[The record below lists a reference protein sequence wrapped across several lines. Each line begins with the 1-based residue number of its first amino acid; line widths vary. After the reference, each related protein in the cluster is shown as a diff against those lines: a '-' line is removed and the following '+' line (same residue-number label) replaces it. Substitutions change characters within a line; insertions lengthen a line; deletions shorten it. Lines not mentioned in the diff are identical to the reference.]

1 MSTDAGASASR
12 RKFGLGFWSFILLM
26 LALTALFVGLGIWQ
40 VDRLAWKEG
49 LIAEVTARLDQ
60 PPYDLPAADQWSTL
74 EPDTFT
80 YHPVTGTGENIPD
93 RTVLSFTSLEDP
105 KGKYQGPGDWVMT
118 PFAVDG
124 GGTVFI
130 NRGFVP
136 QAQAKAFLGPE
147 TVPKGHMSITGI
159 GVAPEQAGPF
169 TPGPDPARKTE
180 WVRDPARLA
189 ALAGVS
195 GPVLALTLDA
205 PAAGPG
211 ALPQGGETTIEFPN
225 NHLGYAMTW
234 FGFALLTP
242 SLLIFWVWR
251 QVRPQAAEKPE
262 QS

>member
-1 MSTDAGASASR
+1 LSTDAEVVPAR
-12 RKFGLGFWSFILLM
+12 RKFGLGFWSFIVLM
-26 LALTALFVGLGIWQ
+26 LALTAMFVALGIWQ
-40 VDRLAWKEG
+40 VDRLAWKDG
-49 LIAEVTARLDQ
+49 LIAEVTARLNQ
-60 PPYDLPAADQWSTL
+60 PPYELPAADQWSTL
-74 EPDTFT
+74 DLDTFT
-80 YHPVTGTGENIPD
+80 YHPVTVTGQYVPD
-93 RTVLSFTSLEDP
+93 KTILSFTSLDGA
-105 KGKYQGPGDWVMT
+105 KGKYEGPGDWVLT
-118 PFAVDG
+118 PFAIDG

-136 QAQAKAFLGPE
+136 QAQAQAFVDE
-147 TVPKGHMSITGI
+147 KTVPKGHMSITGI

-169 TPGPDPARKTE
+169 TPGPDAARRTE
-180 WVRDPARLA
+180 WVRDPTRLA

-211 ALPQGGETTIEFPN
+211 ALPQGGETTIDFPN

-242 SLLIFWVWR
+242 CLLAFWVWR
-251 QVRPQAAEKPE
+251 QVRPQTIGKPK